1 MRQRPLGALVAL
13 AVALGGCGLKGPLYM
28 PEKPGEVVVR
38 PTPAASDPEG
48 SSPPSAPETQP
59 PPEQLQDPPDGTDR
73 G

>member
-13 AVALGGCGLKGPLYM
+13 AVALGGCGLKGPLYL

-38 PTPAASDPEG
+38 PPPAASDQEG
-48 SSPPSAPETQP
+48 SSPPSAPEARP
-59 PPEQLQDPPDGTDR
+59 PPGQPQDPPDGTDR